1 MPTHPALHGH
11 HRHEGPGP
19 VTGISHR
26 TSRSAWAV
34 PVTGGV
40 VLGLYTVFLADD
52 NGASTPR
59 AWMIGI
65 IAGLVA
71 MGAGYV
77 LIKERAKMIAEV
89 RAAAFGALFGIS
101 LGFLYSLTQV
111 SVLRAS
117 LFGLFLGGALA
128 VVSYYVFYMHEH

>member
-1 MPTHPALHGH
+1 MSTHPALPGH

-19 VTGISHR
+19 VTRISHR

-52 NGASTPR
+52 NGASTLS
-59 AWMIGI
+59 AWMTGLV
-65 IAGLVA
+65 AGLVA

-77 LIKERAKMIAEV
+77 LIKERARMIAEV
-89 RAAAFGALFGIS
+89 RAAAFGALLGIS

-117 LFGLFLGGALA
+117 LFGFFLGGAMA
-128 VVSYYVFYMHEH
+128 VASYYVFYMHEH